1 MTSALMFQQTIH
13 GDELLM
19 NTDTT
24 TAVIIGGTSG
34 IGRATAHK
42 MALLGIHVLVVGRS
56 VEHGERTVAEIRA
69 AEWTLDFYVPS
80 DLRDASELA

>member
-56 VEHGERTVAEIRA
+56 VEHGERTVAEIRGRR
-69 AEWTLDFYVPS
+69 TSGFYSIRSSRRV
-80 DLRDASELA
+80 ELA